1 MRYAFIQ
8 SHEKQYPIDTLCR
21 VLCAS
26 RSAYYAWR
34 KGRVSPRLVRRQQL
48 LLEIKKIF
56 TQSRGT
62 YGSPRITRELRK
74 KGIVVNENTVAEIMK
89 ENGIQA
95 KQRKKF
101 KATTDSNHTLPVAK
115 NRLKRKFTTSKPN
128 QVWVSDITY
137 LRTDEGW
144 LYLAT
149 FIDLISRKVVGWSMS
164 ERMTADLVVN
174 AFRMATFRHKRQA
187 PKVVHFD
194 RGSQYASEAFR
205 KELKAHGC
213 KRSMSRK
220 GDCWDNAVAE
230 SFFGT
235 LKTELVHHEK
245 YKTREQARLSIFD
258 YIETFYNKLRIHSYL
273 NYLSPEEFEKSMET
287 A

>member
-1 MRYAFIQ
+1 
-8 SHEKQYPIDTLCR
+8 
-21 VLCAS
+21 
-26 RSAYYAWR
+26 
-34 KGRVSPRLVRRQQL
+34 

-149 FIDLISRKVVGWSMS
+149 FIDLFSRKVVGWSMS

-174 AFRMATFRHKRQA
+174 AFRMATFRQKRQA
-187 PKVVHFD
+187 PKVVHSD